1 MRSTSEPHAMAE
13 LRAAKRSASDV
24 APIDLTYG
32 FPGKLPTV
40 GRGQSNTRL
49 LQFFEQYVRIGD
61 AQAAARAAGY
71 SDSWAKQTSY
81 KYLKEHREYV
91 TWLQAHVAQQL
102 AKQIGIDQ
110 EAVVRQIAAIA
121 MANDYDYLVFEKDN
135 GGKVLVRR
143 KRLDELTRE
152 QIVAIEV
159 TGGRRGKPFSYR
171 FRDRDGKLFELG
183 KSLGLFNE
191 RIILEHR
198 HRHLHATVDLSR
210 VPLERLEALEAQFE
224 ELLAIEDKGH

>member
-1 MRSTSEPHAMAE
+1 MDEPSATT
-13 LRAAKRSASDV
+13 RNASDV
-24 APIDLTYG
+24 APLDLTYG

-40 GRGQSNTRL
+40 GRGQNNRRL

-81 KYLKEHREYV
+81 KFLKEHREYV

-102 AKQIGIDQ
+102 AKQIGVDQ
-110 EAVVRQIAAIA
+110 EAVVQEMARIAF
-121 MANDYDYLVFEKDN
+121 ANERDYLVFEKDKN

-152 QIVAIEV
+152 QMVAIEV
-159 TGGRRGKPFSYR
+159 TGKGDKLSYR
-171 FRDRDGKLFELG
+171 MRDRDARLQDLG
-183 KSLGLFNE
+183 RHLGLFNE

-198 HRHLHATVDLSR
+198 QRHLRATVDLSK
-210 VPLERLEALEAQFE
+210 VPMHDLEALEAKFE
-224 ELLAIEDKGH
+224 ELLAIEDKGD